1 MEAFQALMRLILC
14 GSAHPLACATPQS
27 ETRALFTLAALAV
40 FLVLG
45 FVWWR
50 TGRPVAF
57 GYVMRLIWLPMQLFW
72 GLVYLPAALLASPL
86 GWLVLVGL
94 MLRYLALHVGTGTGG
109 NLVDFLLIPG
119 VWRLKVWCADNL
131 ERLKAWREWY
141 PRPLRTATPR
151 PKREATPVV
160 IPALTGHKG
169 RYADERTMIGR
180 LPPYLQR
187 LILQERNPLP
197 ASSHQSPSPPLDPED
212 ISIDTG
218 EPITETPPPAA

>member
-1 MEAFQALMRLILC
+1 MEAFQALMRLIFC

-27 ETRALFTLAALAV
+27 GPRALLTLAVLAV
-40 FLVLG
+40 LLVLW

-86 GWLVLVGL
+86 GWVVIVGL

-119 VWRLKVWCADNL
+119 VWRLKVWCAQNL
-131 ERLKAWREWY
+131 EQLKAWREWY
-141 PRPLRTATPR
+141 PRPLHTAIPR
-151 PKREATPVV
+151 PRREPTPVV
-160 IPALTGHKG
+160 VPALTSHKG
-169 RYADERTMIGR
+169 RYADEMTMIR
-180 LPPYLQR
+180 SLPPHLQR
-187 LILQERNPLP
+187 LILQERR
-197 ASSHQSPSPPLDPED
+197 PSPPASPLPPRPED
-212 ISIDTG
+212 TSIDTG
-218 EPITETPPPAA
+218 EPITETPPPMA